1 MRIRPLAPSDVDEI
15 AAAFAAVRRPG
26 KGVELFQR
34 YLAEQA
40 ADDRVVLLAEVDGGF
55 AGYIC
60 VIWRSG
66 YGPFRAEDIPEI
78 QDFNILPSL
87 RRRGIATALMDAA
100 ESAIAQRSPVA
111 GLGCGLYADYGAAM
125 RLYIGRGYL
134 PDGRGVAYGGQTIA
148 PGDTI
153 RVDDSAELMFTK
165 RLGSA

>member
-1 MRIRPLAPSDVDEI
+1 MRIRPLAPSDVDAI
-15 AAAFAAVRRPG
+15 AAAFAAVRWPG
-26 KGVELFQR
+26 KAVDLFQQ

-40 ADDRVVLLAEVDGGF
+40 AGDRVVLLAELDGGF
-55 AGYIC
+55 AGY
-60 VIWRSG
+60 VWVWRSG

-78 QDFNILPSL
+78 QDFNILPPL
-87 RRRGIATALMDAA
+87 RRRGIGTALMDAA
-100 ESAIAQRSPVA
+100 ESAIAHRSPVA
-111 GLGCGLYADYGAAM
+111 GLGCGLYAGYGAAM